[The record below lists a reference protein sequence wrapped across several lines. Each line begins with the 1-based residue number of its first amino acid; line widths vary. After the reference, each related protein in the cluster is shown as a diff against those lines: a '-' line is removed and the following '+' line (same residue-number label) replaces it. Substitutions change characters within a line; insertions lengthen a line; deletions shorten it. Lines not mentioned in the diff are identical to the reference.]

1 MSKEGIIKKFGS
13 HDRKRLFPG
22 VRGPAPHNRA
32 NRQKEALERDA
43 FWAKLSPQE
52 QLAALDKRLGKG
64 VGAEKQRAKIQARIE
79 AARTAPANAGAPAG
93 KDLHMK
99 AKDRRAAER
108 AERPTK

>member
-22 VRGPAPHNRA
+22 ARGAAPHNKA

-43 FWAKLSPQE
+43 FWAKLTPQE

-64 VGAEKQRAKIQARIE
+64 VGAEKQRARIQARIDE
-79 AARTAPANAGAPAG
+79 AAKAPAAAGG
-93 KDLHMK
+93 SKDLHLK

-108 AERPTK
+108 AERPSR